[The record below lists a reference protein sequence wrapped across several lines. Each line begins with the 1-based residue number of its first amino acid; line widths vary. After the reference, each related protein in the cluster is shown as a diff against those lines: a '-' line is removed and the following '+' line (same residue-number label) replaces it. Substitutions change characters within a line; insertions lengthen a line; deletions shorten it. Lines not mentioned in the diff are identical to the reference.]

1 MSLIRR
7 NEVYWGFLRSL
18 FSPLSSSTSLS
29 DLSRVKRKVQKINHT
44 VEKCGLR
51 TNPSERF
58 CFLFFAI
65 FVRVS
70 FCFGGRTQVVLLMFV
85 CHFDMHVRRIKVH
98 YFCLLCDVLEKGFV
112 YGWHVSRFS
121 EHLEKGYFCG
131 LGPQYLPII
140 GSFCVVQT
148 RFVFCFPTH
157 GRFSRPQ
164 VLVSLRFVLYVVEQ

>member
-58 CFLFFAI
+58 CFLRFLFALA
-65 FVRVS
+65 F
-70 FCFGGRTQVVLLMFV
+70 
-85 CHFDMHVRRIKVH
+85 
-98 YFCLLCDVLEKGFV
+98 
-112 YGWHVSRFS
+112 
-121 EHLEKGYFCG
+121 
-131 LGPQYLPII
+131 
-140 GSFCVVQT
+140 
-148 RFVFCFPTH
+148 
-157 GRFSRPQ
+157 
-164 VLVSLRFVLYVVEQ
+164 VLVVVHKWFYSCLCVILTCTYVVSKFIIFACFVTFWKRVLFTVGTCPDFPSTSKKCIFAVLVPSIFP